1 MVSGG
6 NGEIVGL
13 ASGVELEAH
22 PERMRASAVTQL
34 VQGNLNVRDRAGMGM
49 ESDSSSNGKVYALF

>member
-1 MVSGG
+1 
-6 NGEIVGL
+6 
-13 ASGVELEAH
+13 
-22 PERMRASAVTQL
+22 MRASAVIQL